1 MRCTLSGNAGE
12 IAFIKPMI
20 AMRNGSQSGASCAP
34 APAVRKGPLAGFPT
48 GDGRLAVQRNP
59 DAGSGNLP
67 LMQQA
72 LSAVNNDY
80 SLARMYA
87 MGVDA
92 WSLAN
97 HFSQM
102 RQVQGFEINGN
113 TGSLTANPDC
123 VINRNLSW
131 LQYQQGQVV
140 PVS

>member
-1 MRCTLSGNAGE
+1 
-12 IAFIKPMI
+12 
-20 AMRNGSQSGASCAP
+20 
-34 APAVRKGPLAGFPT
+34 
-48 GDGRLAVQRNP
+48 
-59 DAGSGNLP
+59 
-67 LMQQA
+67 
-72 LSAVNNDY
+72 
-80 SLARMYA
+80 A